1 MINKVILIGNVGAE
15 PNVRVL
21 DGGVKTATLRVATTK
36 RYTDRQTNEIKE
48 QTQWHTIECWRN
60 IADIADKWIRKGDKL
75 YIEGELNYRA
85 YTDKEGVER
94 MTTSIVAQ
102 EIKMLTPKSEKAIN
116 AQQKVETQ
124 SAPVTPAVEPPAP
137 SYDGL
142 PF

>member
-60 IADIADKWIRKGDKL
+60 LADIADKWIRKGDKL
-75 YIEGELNYRA
+75 YIEGELNYRS

-94 MTTSIVAQ
+94 MMTSIVAQ

-116 AQQKVETQ
+116 AQQQVVAQ
-124 SAPVTPAVEPPAP
+124 SVPVAPAVEPTP
-137 SYDGL
+137 SFGDL

>member
-1 MINKVILIGNVGAE
+1 MLNKVILIGNVGAE

-21 DGGVKTATLRVATTK
+21 DGGVKTASLRVATTK
-36 RYTDRQTNEIKE
+36 RYKGADGEPKE

-60 IADIADKWIRKGDKL
+60 LADIVDKWVKKGDKL

-94 MTTSIVAQ
+94 MMVSVVAQ
-102 EIKMLTPKSEKAIN
+102 ELKMLTPKNEKATPAPQPAI
-116 AQQKVETQ
+116 VQ